1 MKTTTYEYYDRI
13 GFDLE
18 KTFWENVR
26 KLTGDKE
33 AVRISERLAAQIHL
47 GERRSCLH
55 YMAATPI
62 VYELLKTKWELEEN
76 EDLDGS
82 VYLRF
87 FRKSRFSGV
96 VTIRIFKP
104 NANSQ
109 LYPSVWHPTWSYESG
124 PLSSVD
130 ELIAYFQEG
139 GMGAK
144 WILRLRELR
153 KKK

>member
-13 GFDLE
+13 GFDLS
-18 KTFWENVR
+18 KTFWENVL

-33 AVRISERLAAQIHL
+33 AVRISGRQAAQIHL
-47 GERRSCLH
+47 KERRSCRQ
-55 YMAATPI
+55 YMAATDV

-76 EDLDGS
+76 EDPDGS

-87 FRKSRFSGV
+87 YRKNRISGV
-96 VTIRIFKP
+96 TTIRIFKP
-104 NANSQ
+104 NANSA
-109 LYPSVWHPTWSYESG
+109 LYPPVWHPDWSYDSG

-130 ELIAYFQEG
+130 ELIAYFQSG

-153 KKK
+153 KRK